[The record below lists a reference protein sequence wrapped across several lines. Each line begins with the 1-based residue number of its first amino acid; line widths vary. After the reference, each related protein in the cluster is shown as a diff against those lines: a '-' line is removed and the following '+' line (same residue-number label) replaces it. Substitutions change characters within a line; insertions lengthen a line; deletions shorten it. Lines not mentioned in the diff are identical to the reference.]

1 MYLSPMRDAI
11 DKALVPTNHT
21 DFVSAAGTVTG

>member
-1 MYLSPMRDAI
+1 MRDAI
-11 DKALVPTNHT
+11 DKGLVPTNHT